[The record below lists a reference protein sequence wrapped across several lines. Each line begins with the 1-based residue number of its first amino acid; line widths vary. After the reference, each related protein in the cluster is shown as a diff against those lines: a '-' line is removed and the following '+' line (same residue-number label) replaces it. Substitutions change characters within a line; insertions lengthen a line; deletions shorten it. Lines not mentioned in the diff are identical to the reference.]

1 MKKFSYY
8 KLKRKLNM
16 KQKLLIVEDD
26 EDMVRALQYVL
37 SDYDCFFC
45 HTLQQGLHQWD
56 HQWNLILLDLGLPD
70 GDGLDLL
77 KMVRLESD
85 VPVLILS
92 GRDEEN
98 TMIEAYAQK
107 GDDFIVKPVRLPVLK
122 AKIDRLL
129 TRNGQQRFGDIIL
142 SIGTNTLYGEKEIV
156 LTGTETAI
164 LEPLFAAGTYAVSM
178 DRILRSIWNCTGCE
192 CSPQTLSVRISG
204 LRKKLEGTGLML
216 TGTRNAGYQLAKRE
230 DERCGR

>member
-1 MKKFSYY
+1 
-8 KLKRKLNM
+8 M

-26 EDMVRALQYVL
+26 EDMIRALKYVL

-45 HTLQQGLHQWD
+45 HTLKQGLHQWH

-77 KMVRLESD
+77 KTIRLESD
-85 VPVLILS
+85 VPVLIIS

-122 AKIDRLL
+122 AKLDRLL
-129 TRNGQQRFGDIIL
+129 TRNEQQSFGEIIL
-142 SIGTNTLYGEKEIV
+142 STGTNTLYGEKAVV
-156 LTGTETAI
+156 LTRTETAI
-164 LEPLFAAGTYAVSM
+164 LKPLFEAGTYAVSM

-204 LRKKLEGTGLML
+204 LRKKLTGSGLIL
-216 TGTRNAGYQLAKRE
+216 AGTRNVGYWLKR
-230 DERCGR
+230 